1 MRQVS
6 SGGGGLVFH
15 TATLRPAWSTFPFSE
30 LTGNA
35 AHAHAHTTMITS
47 VKVSYS
53 VNQLGNRVLLFL
65 FRTFERSLEW
75 HARSFQKHFRLWKRT
90 YSFEFITLNG
100 RKELQ

>member
-1 MRQVS
+1 MFCPAERRQVS

-15 TATLRPAWSTFPFSE
+15 TATLRLAYSTFLFSE

-47 VKVSYS
+47 EKVSYS
-53 VNQLGNRVLLFL
+53 VNQLGNHVLLFL

-75 HARSFQKHFRLWKRT
+75 HEHSFQNIFDFGNAHTVL
-90 YSFEFITLNG
+90 SL
-100 RKELQ
+100 LH